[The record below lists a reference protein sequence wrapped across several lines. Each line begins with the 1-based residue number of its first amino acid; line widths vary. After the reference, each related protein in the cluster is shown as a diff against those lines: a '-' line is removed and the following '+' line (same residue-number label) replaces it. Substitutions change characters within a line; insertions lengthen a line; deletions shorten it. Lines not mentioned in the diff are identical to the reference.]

1 VNWDVVVSW
10 IFWLALAGSFLTA
23 VGFRSL
29 ENFSRA
35 ELEDLCHR
43 RKRQGLLGEIL
54 KHHEPV
60 AVVLEGLFLV
70 CLAGAI
76 LCGGIFIESRWPHLT
91 PVGRISSG
99 GGLIIG
105 LLFLAFWLPWA
116 VAQVWATPMTYYFWP
131 IWTLLG
137 RLGRPL
143 GWGARF
149 LEVFFLRLLGRV
161 AEPPPEQILEEEL
174 RTVVS
179 EGHREGIIEADAQQM
194 IVSVIEL
201 RDATVSKIMTP
212 RTYVVSIPKSAS
224 WPEMLQTVVQSGHT
238 RLPVYE
244 RTRDDIVGI
253 LYVKDL
259 LPVLAEC
266 IGEPT
271 RHWSEL
277 IRQPMFVPET
287 KRVDDLLQEF
297 QQTRNHMAV
306 VLDEY
311 GGLSGIVTLEDIL
324 EEIVGEIADESDKEI
339 VQEIRIL
346 DEKTAEVLGRT
357 RLDALNEKFKLGLP
371 ENGEV
376 ETVGGLLFSE
386 LGRVPNVGD
395 ELQAGNVR
403 LRVVEATHR
412 RVEKVQIELLDGTFP
427 TPELD
432 RNSQVH

>member
-1 VNWDVVVSW
+1 VNWDVVITW
-10 IFWLALAGSFLTA
+10 IFWLALAGSFFVA
-23 VGFRSL
+23 VGFRAL
-29 ENFSRA
+29 GNFSRA
-35 ELEDLCHR
+35 ELEDLCQR
-43 RKRQGLLGEIL
+43 RRRPELLGEIL

-60 AVVLEGLFLV
+60 AIVLEGIFLIS
-70 CLAGAI
+70 LAAA
-76 LCGGIFIESRWPHLT
+76 LLSGGLMFQGVWPQLT
-91 PVGRISSG
+91 SVGRVTTG
-99 GGLIIG
+99 TGLIFV

-116 VAQVWATPMTYYFWP
+116 VGQVWATPVAYYFWP
-131 IWTLLG
+131 FWTGLG
-137 RLGRPL
+137 RLGKPL
-143 GWGARF
+143 SWGARF
-149 LEVFFLRLLGRV
+149 LEVLFLRLLGRV
-161 AEPPPEQILEEEL
+161 AEPPPEQMLEEEL

-201 RDATVSKIMTP
+201 RDASVSKIMTP
-212 RTYVVSIPKSAS
+212 RTYVISIPKSAS
-224 WPEMLQTVVQSGHT
+224 WREMLQTVIQSGHT

-266 IGEPT
+266 IGEPA

-297 QQTRNHMAV
+297 QQTRNHMAI

-324 EEIVGEIADESDKEI
+324 EEIVGEIADESDKEVI
-339 VQEIRIL
+339 QEIRVL

-357 RLDALNEKFKLGLP
+357 RLDALNERFKLGLP

-386 LGRVPNVGD
+386 LGRVPKVGD
-395 ELQAGNVR
+395 ELQIGNVR
-403 LRVVEATHR
+403 LRVIEVTHR
-412 RVEKVQIELLDGTFP
+412 RVEKVRIELLDGTFP
-427 TPELD
+427 TAEA
-432 RNSQVH
+432 NSNP